1 MKCLTINR
9 GRVFVCVY
17 VSVCVCLCLR
27 VFVCFCEMRGG
38 KAEDTKSCIDW
49 VPRWGSRSPE
59 RKMGRTEKL
68 QMEYR
73 NVGRDED
80 RQLFAYLSNDRVVA
94 VWEIFNTSVNVS
106 EPPGDKV

>member
-1 MKCLTINR
+1 MDVSLSVCMCL
-9 GRVFVCVY
+9 
-17 VSVCVCLCLR
+17 CVCLCLR